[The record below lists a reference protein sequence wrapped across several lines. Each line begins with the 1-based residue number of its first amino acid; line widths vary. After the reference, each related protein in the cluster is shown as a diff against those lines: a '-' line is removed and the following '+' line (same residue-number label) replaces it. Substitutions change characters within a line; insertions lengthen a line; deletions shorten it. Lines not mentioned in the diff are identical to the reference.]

1 MQTSRFIESIMQT
14 KERIFHAVSFEILA
28 AAIIVPVSAMLMEK
42 STTDMLVV
50 SIGISL
56 CAVTWNYIYN
66 IWFDKLLG
74 CDRVTRNLSTRIIHA
89 MCFEGGLLVVTLPMV
104 SWYLSLNLIDTLML
118 EGGVLVFFFVYTGVF
133 NWAYD
138 IYQPYQ
144 RWFGKTLGIS

>member
-1 MQTSRFIESIMQT
+1 MMQT

-28 AAIIVPVSAMLMEK
+28 AAIIVPVSAVLMDK

-50 SIGISL
+50 SIGLSL
-56 CAVTWNYIYN
+56 LAVMWNYVYN

-74 CDRVTRNLSTRIIHA
+74 SDRINRTLSMRIVHA
-89 MCFEGGLLVVTLPMV
+89 TGFEGGLLVVTLPLV

-118 EGGVLVFFFVYTGVF
+118 EGGVLLFFFVYTGVF

-138 IYQPYQ
+138 NYQPYQ

>member
-1 MQTSRFIESIMQT
+1 MQT

-42 STTDMLVV
+42 STIDMLVV

-74 CDRVTRNLSTRIIHA
+74 SDRVTRTLSTRIVHA
-89 MCFEGGLLVVTLPMV
+89 MCFEGGLLVVTLPAV

-133 NWAYD
+133 NWLYD
-138 IYQPYQ
+138 NYQPYQ
-144 RWFGKTLGIS
+144 RWFGKTSIRRNLTEPNR

>member
-1 MQTSRFIESIMQT
+1 MQT

-28 AAIIVPVSAMLMEK
+28 AAIIVPVSAMLMDK
-42 STTDMLVV
+42 SATDMLVV

-74 CDRVTRNLSTRIIHA
+74 SDRVTRKLPTRIVHA

-118 EGGVLVFFFVYTGVF
+118 EGGVLVFFLIYTGVF
-133 NWAYD
+133 NWLYD
-138 IYQPYQ
+138 VYQPYQ
-144 RWFGKTLGIS
+144 RWFGKTVLSHNLPRTDR

>member
-1 MQTSRFIESIMQT
+1 MQT

-42 STTDMLVV
+42 STIDMLVV

-66 IWFDKLLG
+66 IWFDRLLG
-74 CDRVTRNLSTRIIHA
+74 SDRVKRNLSTRIVHA

-138 IYQPYQ
+138 IYQPYKK
-144 RWFGKTLGIS
+144 WFGKYAICH